1 MTIFT
6 TYKKQLD
13 FNFKRSEDMES
24 LGKEAQKQTEIND
37 SMRLASIEALSS
49 IFDFINNNEDIKA
62 PAILVK
68 ITDEIVKRGAYN
80 LNIRIDTKEIL

>member
-1 MTIFT
+1 MT

-13 FNFKRSEDMES
+13 FNFKFSEDMES
-24 LGKEAQKQTEIND
+24 LGKEAQKQ
-37 SMRLASIEALSS
+37 
-49 IFDFINNNEDIKA
+49 
-62 PAILVK
+62 ILVK